1 MYTQKRTDFL
11 EFVPAGCRRIL
22 SVGCA
27 TGVSEADL
35 IKQGIQVIGIE
46 SDPEAAKTARSN
58 GLEVLNETAETAR
71 LEQYSSPF
79 DYLLYPDVLEH
90 LVDPAA
96 VLQAHVR
103 YLKTGGRVFVCIP
116 NFRHYSVFKSLF
128 LYGYIPYEKYGLFDQ
143 THIRITTRKL
153 VLQWFRLAGLRP
165 IAVKYRMKRTREKI
179 FSCLSLGLLK
189 DFFAGQIILVGE
201 KQ

>member
-1 MYTQKRTDFL
+1 MYTKKRTDFL
-11 EFVPAGCRRIL
+11 EFVPPGCQRIL

-27 TGVSEADL
+27 TGASEADL
-35 IKQGIQVIGIE
+35 IKQGIRVVGIE
-46 SDPEAAKTARSN
+46 PNPEMAQIARGN
-58 GLEVLNETAETAR
+58 GLEVLNEKAETAS
-71 LEQYSSPF
+71 LESSGDLF

-90 LVDPAA
+90 MADPAA
-96 VLQAHVR
+96 VLCSHAQ
-103 YLKTGGRVFVCIP
+103 YLRQGGRVFVCIP

-128 LYGYIPYEKYGLFDQ
+128 LVGYIPYEKYGLFDQ

-153 VLQWFRLAGLRP
+153 VLQWFRQAGLRP
-165 IAVKYRMKRTREKI
+165 IAVKYQLKRTREKI
-179 FSCLSLGLLK
+179 FACLSLGLLK